1 MSCNDLC
8 NFSLPNTVEK
18 WSEDDCYLL
27 SRSFHREYFKAG
39 NMISNN
45 SGIFKNLSAI
55 TIKMV
60 QDCTAVSEI
69 CDANG
74 KTMWKTKCV
83 VKPYISVIK

>member
-1 MSCNDLC
+1 
-8 NFSLPNTVEK
+8 
-18 WSEDDCYLL
+18 
-27 SRSFHREYFKAG
+27 
-39 NMISNN
+39 MISNN
-45 SGIFKNLSAI
+45 SGILNFLSAI

-83 VKPYISVIK
+83 VKPYISVIKWYWLVYYLRGYVAKLFE